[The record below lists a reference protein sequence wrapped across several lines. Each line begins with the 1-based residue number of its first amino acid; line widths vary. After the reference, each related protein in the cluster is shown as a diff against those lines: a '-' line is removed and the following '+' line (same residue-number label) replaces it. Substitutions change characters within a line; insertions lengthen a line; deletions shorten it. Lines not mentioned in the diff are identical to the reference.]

1 MIFRLHVLFQHTRT
15 CRRKASES
23 DAVRHIM
30 YIVLETLFLY
40 KNLFLEEHA
49 MGDMSMNILSLRKG
63 EELLSWML
71 HKMQNYWKYNL
82 FLG

>member
-1 MIFRLHVLFQHTRT
+1 
-15 CRRKASES
+15 
-23 DAVRHIM
+23 M